1 VPLDS
6 QSLLP
11 AGQWKTGAT
20 PLRATSAILDG
31 WRSACRHPH
40 RHGSRELKISPK
52 DESDAALLRRYRQGD
67 AEAFGELYARH
78 RLGLFRF
85 LCGLCGDHAQAE
97 EVFQET
103 WMSLI
108 RSDSQPLG
116 AASFK
121 TWLYQIGRN
130 RLIDHWRKLGRHQGR
145 QESFDEQLHGEALA
159 GESVDP
165 ERELSLSRDQQR
177 LQGAL
182 ESLPEEQREVFLLR
196 THGDLEL
203 NEIAELTKTP
213 AETVKSRLRY
223 AMQKLRR
230 LLSDPSVTEEVNP

>member
-1 VPLDS
+1 MKIPL
-6 QSLLP
+6 
-11 AGQWKTGAT
+11 
-20 PLRATSAILDG
+20 
-31 WRSACRHPH
+31 
-40 RHGSRELKISPK
+40 K
-52 DESDAALLRRYRQGD
+52 DDSDAALLRRYRQGEAD
-67 AEAFGELYARH
+67 AFAELYARH

-103 WMSLI
+103 WLSLV
-108 RSDSQPLG
+108 RSQSQPQG

-145 QESFDEQLHGEALA
+145 QESFDEQLHAEALTDDSA
-159 GESVDP
+159 DP

-182 ESLPEEQREVFLLR
+182 EALPEEQREVFLLR

-203 NEIAELTKTP
+203 NEIAELTHTP

-230 LLSDPSVTEEVNP
+230 LLSDPAATEEVSP

>member
-1 VPLDS
+1 MPLATPEP
-6 QSLLP
+6 LP
-11 AGQWKTGAT
+11 AGHGAT
-20 PLRATSAILDG
+20 PAPATSAILG
-31 WRSACRHPH
+31 RWREASRHPH
-40 RHGSRELKISPK
+40 RYGSRELKTPPK
-52 DESDAALLRRYRQGD
+52 DENDAALLRRYRQGD
-67 AEAFGELYARH
+67 AEAFAELYARH

-85 LCGLCGDHAQAE
+85 LCGLCGDNAQAE

-103 WMSLI
+103 WLSLI
-108 RSDSQPLG
+108 RSDSQPFG

-145 QESFDEQLHGEALA
+145 QESFDEQLHGEAVA
-159 GESVDP
+159 GDSVDP
-165 ERELSLSRDQQR
+165 EHELSLSRDRQR

-182 ESLPEEQREVFLLR
+182 QSLPEEQREVFLLR

-223 AMQKLRR
+223 ALQKLRR
-230 LLSDPSVTEEVNP
+230 LLSDPSVTEEVSR